1 MAVENHFA
9 AQLRLKKGFCH
20 QEYKKSSRGEVEG
33 IKVTYVEWLFQH
45 NPSGLGLNFE
55 VFQVVGVVGRAE
67 CVHNRPIVVG
77 IFVRGGHAKDVGSDA
92 GILLNVLDVFLEAF
106 NEKFRLAN
114 ESTAAWA
121 AYLSIKEWRVVV
133 HIGDFDGE

>member
-9 AQLRLKKGFCH
+9 PQLRLKKGFCH

-77 IFVRGGHAKDVGSDA
+77 IFVRGGH
-92 GILLNVLDVFLEAF
+92 
-106 NEKFRLAN
+106 
-114 ESTAAWA
+114 T
-121 AYLSIKEWRVVV
+121 
-133 HIGDFDGE
+133 